1 MDYLTRDKKTGR
13 LSYRRLY
20 PLGLRAFIP
29 APSTELKVSLAATR
43 LEAPGAIDR
52 FRNAAAQYDATVAI
66 ARKASQG
73 MYDPLT
79 PELTTFLI
87 AAYRAE
93 QLALD
98 DEVRWLDRPLAVKT
112 RAALNS
118 RQIIEGELA
127 ECRALRALGD
137 VAAIVEQWALGA
149 SDYAD
154 SHEIRLD
161 QTTAAFALYCRAF
174 NDVNI
179 EVWEATEQR
188 LDGRSVVTPPMPPV
202 PPQAAKLAPPTNDA
216 ESFEA
221 IAEAQLTNIREPA
234 SATTL
239 QASRTALR
247 FLREAVGPATPASLT
262 RKAISEWL
270 DLMAV
275 RPSRVP
281 SAQQSL
287 SLQELAALYADRP
300 DVPRLSPK
308 TLDGHLGTIAAL
320 WRKARRAGTID
331 EYISDPFKDRKAAT
345 GPKRKGP
352 KGFSAAELQ
361 RIFALP
367 IFTTGHRP
375 RRGRGEASYWLPL
388 ILLWSGARP
397 EEIAQM
403 TVADIAPDANT
414 GRWMMTITDTG
425 HHPVKGPQSLKTTK
439 SDSGVRS
446 FPVPQPLIAL
456 GLLDYLE
463 WLRANGDTALFPKLT
478 LKSAR
483 KLLFPSFGPWW
494 SLYLRENDAVPV
506 GGGRQP
512 AREFRHTWTTAARLS
527 GIPRDAR
534 EYLQGHSAANGTANE
549 GYGDLTPLGL
559 TIDSL
564 VFPGLDFSGVKC
576 WMAPVTRN

>member
-1 MDYLTRDKKTGR
+1 LDYLTRDKKTGR

-20 PLGLRAFIP
+20 PFALRPFIP

-43 LEAPGAIDR
+43 LEAPGAIAK
-52 FRNAAAQYDATVAI
+52 FRNAAAQYDATVTN

-73 MYDPLT
+73 MYDALT

-98 DEVRWLDRPLAVKT
+98 EEVRWLDRPLAMKT
-112 RAALNS
+112 RAALSS
-118 RQIIEGELA
+118 RQIIAGELA

-137 VAAIVEQWALGA
+137 VAAIVHQWTLGA
-149 SDYAD
+149 IEYAD

-161 QTTAAFALYCRAF
+161 QTTPAFALYCRAF

-179 EVWEATEQR
+179 EIWEAMEQR
-188 LDGRSVVTPPMPPV
+188 LDGRSVPTPPMPLA
-202 PPQAAKLAPPTNDA
+202 PPQAAKLAPPTNAA
-216 ESFEA
+216 ETFEA
-221 IAEAQLTNIREPA
+221 IAEAQLTNVRTPA

-247 FLREAVGPATPASLT
+247 FLSEALGPVTPPSLT

-287 SLQELAALYADRP
+287 SLQELAALYANRP
-300 DVPRLSPK
+300 EVPRLSPK

-320 WRKARRAGTID
+320 WRKARSAGTID
-331 EYISDPFKDRKAAT
+331 ELIPDPFKDRKSAT
-345 GPKRKGP
+345 GPKRRGP
-352 KGFSAAELQ
+352 KGFSPSELQ
-361 RIFALP
+361 SIFALP
-367 IFTTGHRP
+367 IFTAGHRP

-388 ILLWSGARP
+388 MLLWSGARP

-403 TVADIAPDANT
+403 TVADIAPDAET
-414 GRWMMTITDTG
+414 ARWMMTITDTG

-446 FPVPQPLIAL
+446 FPVPQALIDL

-463 WLRANGDTALFPKLT
+463 WLRARGDKALFPRLT

-483 KLLFPSFGPWW
+483 KLLFPSFGEWW
-494 SLYLRENDAVPV
+494 SLYLRENDALAV

-512 AREFRHTWTTAARLS
+512 AREFRHTWTTAARAS
-527 GIPRDAR
+527 GIPQDAR

-549 GYGDLTPLGL
+549 GYGEQAPLGL
-559 TIDSL
+559 TIDKL
-564 VFPGLDFSGVKC
+564 TFAGLDLSGVKH
-576 WMAPVTRN
+576 WTASKA